1 MAHAGITL
9 GKLPNPKQV
18 DGLQVFA
25 ESAETSQLDTQN
37 VAMINRILSQL
48 AGNGSQ
54 SASKE
59 AQSISPGPGFPAVS
73 KKLTDKIWRGE
84 YVEFSDLPPARGRV
98 KSIPHSEGHIVVVQ
112 AADLVNTRKVIPDL
126 ATWVQC
132 FTLYMAI
139 VVKQEPERASFLL
152 AYMAEVARASM
163 KYRWPSWVVYDK
175 NFRQAV
181 AESGLK
187 DWSNIEPSIYSQCF
201 TRMRI
206 SQEGWCKHCESI
218 DHTSEGCPLR
228 SMARKR
234 PHPMG
239 GYSSYSKRPTSAAVC
254 IKFNKYDGDCKFG
267 RNCKYQHVCS
277 TCQGAHPV
285 PRCPGQEKQEE
296 LPGQ

>member
-1 MAHAGITL
+1 MGLNRPAKKLRLSHL
-9 GKLPNPKQV
+9 GQY
-18 DGLQVFA
+18 
-25 ESAETSQLDTQN
+25 
-37 VAMINRILSQL
+37 
-48 AGNGSQ
+48 
-54 SASKE
+54 
-59 AQSISPGPGFPAVS
+59 FPAVS
-73 KKLTDKIWRGE
+73 KKLTDKILRGE

-139 VVKQEPERASFLL
+139 VVKQEPERASSLL

-175 NFRQAV
+175 NFRQAA

-187 DWSNIEPSIYSQCF
+187 DWSNIEPRIYSQCF
-201 TRMRI
+201 TGMHI
-206 SQEGWCKHCESI
+206 SQECWCKDCESI
-218 DHTSEGCPLR
+218 DHTSESCPLR

-239 GYSSYSKRPTSAAVC
+239 G
-254 IKFNKYDGDCKFG
+254 
-267 RNCKYQHVCS
+267 
-277 TCQGAHPV
+277 
-285 PRCPGQEKQEE
+285 
-296 LPGQ
+296 